1 LSSTPAAPE
10 PATASTSGLDVLE
23 TGAAGGMAI
32 RGGALRIVGFGAG
45 MLMSAVSVPLMVRHL
60 GVVDYGFY
68 ITVSSII
75 FIIGGFTEAGLTYLG
90 IREYAVMRG
99 HERQRFMQNLAGLRF
114 ALTATGVVAA
124 TLFTWVTGQ
133 PTIVVQ
139 GVLIAGLGLFVSLTQ
154 QTYSIPLQ
162 AQLRLGWVTTL
173 ELIKQGLLTGC
184 VVAFVIVGAGLL
196 PFFVAYVISAVGV
209 LAVTLVL
216 IRREA
221 SLRPAFDRA
230 SWRRIAR
237 ETTPYALAAAVGLIY
252 FRLGVVLMS
261 YIASDH
267 ETGIYSA
274 AFRIVEIIAVLP
286 WVAVSSGF
294 PILSHAAR
302 TDLDRLRYALQRMFE
317 TATLVG
323 VGLALA
329 IGLGAQFAIDVI
341 AGPGFDESVPVLR
354 LLGVALVTSFLVAT
368 FSFALLSL
376 KAYRALLIC
385 NALAAAVVA
394 AGTIALEPPLGA
406 EGAAIATVV
415 GEAVLAGA
423 YVVALRQHAAE
434 LIPHPAIVVKALVA
448 VAVGCLAGL
457 LPVHSL
463 IAAVVGCGAYVAVAF
478 AIGAVPHEILA
489 AMRHRHR

>member
-1 LSSTPAAPE
+1 LSSTPAPTE
-10 PATASTSGLDVLE
+10 PGASPADGLDVLE
-23 TGAAGGMAI
+23 SGAAGGLAI
-32 RGGALRIVGFGAG
+32 RGGALRIVGFGTG

-60 GVVDYGFY
+60 GVVDYGYY

-99 HERQRFMQNLAGLRF
+99 NERERFMQNLAGLRF
-114 ALTATGVVAA
+114 ALTATGVVVA
-124 TLFTWVTGQ
+124 TLFTWITGQ

-139 GVLIAGLGLFVSLTQ
+139 GVVIAGLGLFLSLVQ

-162 AQLRLGWVTTL
+162 ARLRLGWVTAL
-173 ELIKQGLLTGC
+173 ELIKQGLLTGS
-184 VVAFVIVGAGLL
+184 VVAFVIIGAGLL
-196 PFFVAYVISAVGV
+196 PFFVASVISAVGV

-221 SLRPAFDRA
+221 SLRPAFDGA
-230 SWRRIAR
+230 TWRRIAR
-237 ETTPYALAAAVGLIY
+237 DTTPYALAAAVGLIY
-252 FRLGVVLMS
+252 FRLAVVLMS
-261 YIASDH
+261 YIASDR

-329 IGLGAQFAIDVI
+329 IGLGARFAIDVI
-341 AGPGFDESVPVLR
+341 AGPGFGESVPVLR

-376 KAYRALLIC
+376 KAYRSLLIC
-385 NALAAAVVA
+385 NALAAVVVA
-394 AGTIALEPPLGA
+394 AGTIAFEPLLGA
-406 EGAAIATVV
+406 KGAAVATVV
-415 GEAVLAGA
+415 GEATLAVA
-423 YVVALRQHAAE
+423 YVVALRERASE
-434 LIPHPAIVVKALVA
+434 LIPQAGIVAKALLA

-457 LPVHSL
+457 LPVHPL
-463 IAAVVGCGAYVAVAF
+463 IAAIVGCAAYVAVAF